1 MTRETETIMTVPVE
15 QHTAPGAASRGLA
28 APLGVIPHQSG
39 VEESPQPEPEL
50 ATVVLLTDGGD
61 LAEALVDAVV
71 VTEALEALVPAP
83 GHLTLVEPLP
93 DPDVLLPE
101 SDNLDGGRSELDAL
115 EGSLPPEDVEPQLTL
130 DRVAQDWLAFKTT
143 GDRVVR
149 ERLILHYAPLVAA
162 VAGRVGMR
170 LPAMVEQAD
179 LVSYGMFGLIDAIEK
194 YELGRSVKFET
205 YASSRIRGAILDELR
220 AMDWIPRSV
229 RTKARAVDRAYAEL
243 ESELH
248 RVPTEREVAGRL
260 QVDLRELRA
269 LFTQLSTVNVA
280 ALDELLGAGD
290 ADRLS
295 LLDTLGDDRTPDP
308 GDSMEAQETKFL
320 LARAIDQLGE
330 REKLVLVLYYYEG
343 MTLAEIGR
351 VLGVTESRISQMHTA
366 AMVRL
371 RSRLTEAERV

>member
-1 MTRETETIMTVPVE
+1 MTSEMESPMSVPAEDTVPVAA
-15 QHTAPGAASRGLA
+15 TRAPR
-28 APLGVIPHQSG
+28 APLGVIPRQ
-39 VEESPQPEPEL
+39 QTADPEL
-50 ATVVLLTDGGD
+50 VDVLDPAGALPHPGFAGTAADLDDADLDGVVVSLSAVEDAD
-61 LAEALVDAVV
+61 LAEVVALPVDPV
-71 VTEALEALVPAP
+71 AL
-83 GHLTLVEPLP
+83 
-93 DPDVLLPE
+93 DW
-101 SDNLDGGRSELDAL
+101 
-115 EGSLPPEDVEPQLTL
+115 QL
-130 DRVAQDWLAFKTT
+130 FKAG
-143 GDRVVR
+143 GDRLVR
-149 ERLILHYAPLVAA
+149 ERLILHYAPLVTA

-194 YELGRSVKFET
+194 YEPGRSVKFET
-205 YASSRIRGAILDELR
+205 YASARIRGAIIDELR

-248 RVPTEREVAGRL
+248 RVPTESEVAARL
-260 QVDLRELRA
+260 QMDIRELRA

-280 ALDELLGAGD
+280 ALDELLGAGED
-290 ADRLS
+290 RGDRLS

-308 GDSMEAQETKFL
+308 ENSFEAQETKFL

-366 AMVRL
+366 AMLRL
-371 RSRLTEAERV
+371 RARLTEADRA

>member
-1 MTRETETIMTVPVE
+1 MTSERETPMSAPAEDTV
-15 QHTAPGAASRGLA
+15 QLSASQRRAPS
-28 APLGVIPHQSG
+28 APLGVIPRQQVLDPELEAELG
-39 VEESPQPEPEL
+39 AVAQLVVADVVEEAEAGLDGVVVALTEV
-50 ATVVLLTDGGD
+50 ATEDEVDREVVVDPVAEDWRAFKAGGD
-61 LAEALVDAVV
+61 RL
-71 VTEALEALVPAP
+71 
-83 GHLTLVEPLP
+83 
-93 DPDVLLPE
+93 
-101 SDNLDGGRSELDAL
+101 
-115 EGSLPPEDVEPQLTL
+115 
-130 DRVAQDWLAFKTT
+130 
-143 GDRVVR
+143 VR
-149 ERLILHYAPLVAA
+149 ERLILHYAPLVTA

-194 YELGRSVKFET
+194 YEPGRSVKFET
-205 YASSRIRGAILDELR
+205 YASARIRGAIIDELR

-243 ESELH
+243 ESSLH
-248 RVPTEREVAGRL
+248 RVPTESEVAARL
-260 QVDLRELRA
+260 QIDVRELRA

-280 ALDELLGAGD
+280 ALDELLGAGED
-290 ADRLS
+290 RGDRLS

-308 GDSMEAQETKFL
+308 ENSFEAQETKFL

-366 AMVRL
+366 AMLRL
-371 RSRLTEAERV
+371 RARLTEADRG

>member
-1 MTRETETIMTVPVE
+1 MTPEMESSMSVPVE
-15 QHTAPGAASRGLA
+15 DMVTTLAAPQRRGAT
-28 APLGVIPHQSG
+28 APLGVIPRQHALD
-39 VEESPQPEPEL
+39 PEL
-50 ATVVLLTDGGD
+50 VAE
-61 LAEALVDAVV
+61 AEALAAALVADVADEAGTTATLTAVPDLRVDEDAAVV
-71 VTEALEALVPAP
+71 DP
-83 GHLTLVEPLP
+83 VE
-93 DPDVLLPE
+93 E
-101 SDNLDGGRSELDAL
+101 
-115 EGSLPPEDVEPQLTL
+115 
-130 DRVAQDWLAFKTT
+130 DWLLFKSG
-143 GDRVVR
+143 GDRLVR
-149 ERLILHYAPLVAA
+149 ERLILHYAPLVTS

-194 YELGRSVKFET
+194 YEPGRSVKFET
-205 YASSRIRGAILDELR
+205 YASSRIRGAIIDELR

-248 RVPTEREVAGRL
+248 RVPTESEVAARL
-260 QVDLRELRA
+260 QIDVRELRA

-290 ADRLS
+290 DRGDRLS
-295 LLDTLGDDRTPDP
+295 LLDTLGDDRHPDP
-308 GDSMEAQETKFL
+308 ETSFEAQETKFL

-366 AMVRL
+366 AMLRL
-371 RSRLTEAERV
+371 RARLTEADRG